1 MREGNILILALKA
14 SPIGLKAKTTWR
26 FYLTFSKL
34 TMNQSMVQQLIREGN
49 ILILALKAS
58 PIGLKAK
65 TTWRFRLTRSMNML
79 YIFKGVI
86 SICRFNCCPLICI

>member
-1 MREGNILILALKA
+1 
-14 SPIGLKAKTTWR
+14 
-26 FYLTFSKL
+26 
-34 TMNQSMVQQLIREGN
+34 MNQSMVQQLIREGN

-79 YIFKGVI
+79 YILRSGLGQYNGQKKK
-86 SICRFNCCPLICI
+86 RTQQKTNDPQNTT